1 MSEFSPTRTFT
12 SAQQIKH
19 YTLLVSD
26 VLDGPEVLHEDEI
39 SFIEIYLG
47 DSSVEK

>member
-1 MSEFSPTRTFT
+1 MQTFT
-12 SAQQIKH
+12 SVRQIKH
-19 YTLLVSD
+19 CTPLVSA
-26 VLDGPEVLHEDEI
+26 VLDGLEVLQGDEI